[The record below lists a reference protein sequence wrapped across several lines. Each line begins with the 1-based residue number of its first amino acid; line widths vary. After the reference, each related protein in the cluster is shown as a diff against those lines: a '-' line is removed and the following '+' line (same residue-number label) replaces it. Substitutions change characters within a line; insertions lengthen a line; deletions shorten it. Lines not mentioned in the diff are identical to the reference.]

1 MSKERETFEILL
13 EQINAGPN
21 LRQHPLIQT
30 AQIKQVVVHRQ
41 SKAWTFYL
49 QFDTLLPVMVYQSF
63 KQHLE
68 LAFKEI
74 AAVRMI
80 IEAKDN
86 AFDQQLIQEY
96 WPLALANQNCD
107 RPLVQQVIKNQ
118 LPVVNEKKVIL
129 PVTNEAVIAILQQ
142 QYLPI
147 IEENYQTFG
156 FQKFRIIPEMDAE
169 QAEEALKELEAR
181 KEEQTAAFQLQAA
194 ENLIAHEQ
202 RKKEVKAVEFDG
214 PIALGRNIPADE
226 PVTPND

>member
-1 MSKERETFEILL
+1 MTKIEEGSPFSIFNERQKKRGILINTEKKEDGQLSKERETFEILL

-118 LPVVNEKKVIL
+118 LPVVNEKK
-129 PVTNEAVIAILQQ
+129 
-142 QYLPI
+142 
-147 IEENYQTFG
+147 
-156 FQKFRIIPEMDAE
+156 
-169 QAEEALKELEAR
+169 
-181 KEEQTAAFQLQAA
+181 
-194 ENLIAHEQ
+194 
-202 RKKEVKAVEFDG
+202 
-214 PIALGRNIPADE
+214 
-226 PVTPND
+226 